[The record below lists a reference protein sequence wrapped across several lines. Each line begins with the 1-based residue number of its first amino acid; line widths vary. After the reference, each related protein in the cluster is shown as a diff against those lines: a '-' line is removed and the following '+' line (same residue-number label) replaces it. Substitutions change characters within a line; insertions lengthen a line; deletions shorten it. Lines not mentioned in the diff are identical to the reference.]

1 MFNFIET
8 YKSETDTT
16 KSRRDFLMNNTDTE
30 TAWNVTG
37 KLAEDLA
44 DVLAALGN
52 TKRLRILS
60 ALLIRPRI
68 FSELKELT
76 KLGKTALSHHLGLLA
91 KMEIIKQKGRGR
103 YEITPDGHAFLTA
116 ISSTYLDS
124 NRYAGLKSTR
134 TKRYIEKIYAER
146 KEKEI
151 EDLFVQVVELE
162 PMRIA
167 SVRAFSESPENDAWE
182 KMRAWAEPQGL
193 LDDLNKHPV
202 FGFNNPNPSPG
213 QKEYGYEFWIRIGAH
228 FKGEGDIEAKDYD
241 GGLFA
246 VTTCNIWEDMQSDFG
261 KEHGFLES
269 WKKLV
274 DWVILSE
281 KYEMD
286 ESRQILEKAHDPNA
300 TFKEMV
306 LDLYQPIKEIQKPS

>member
-1 MFNFIET
+1 
-8 YKSETDTT
+8 
-16 KSRRDFLMNNTDTE
+16 MNDSDTE

-37 KLAEDLA
+37 KSAKDLA
-44 DVLAALGN
+44 IVLGALAN
-52 TKRLRILS
+52 EKRLRILS
-60 ALLIRPRI
+60 TLLVHPRP
-68 FSELKELT
+68 FSHLRKISG
-76 KLGKTALSHHLGLLA
+76 LGKTALSHHLGLLVKA
-91 KMEIIKQKGRGR
+91 DVIKQRGRGQ
-103 YEITPDGHAFLTA
+103 YEISSDGLAMLTA
-116 ISSTYLDS
+116 ISSSYLS
-124 NRYAGLKSTR
+124 SERFSTLR
-134 TKRYIEKIYAER
+134 STHTARYIEKVYAQR

-151 EDLFVQVVELE
+151 EDLFVQVIELE
-162 PMRIA
+162 PMRVA

-193 LDDLNKHPV
+193 LEDLTTHPI

-213 QKEYGYEFWIRIGAH
+213 QENYGYEFWIRMGAH
-228 FKGEGDIEAKDYD
+228 FKGEGEIEAKDYD

-246 VTTCNIWEDMQSDFG
+246 VTTCKPWAEMQSDFG

-286 ESRQILEKAHDPNA
+286 ESRQCLEKPHDPDA
-300 TFKEMV
+300 EFKNLV
-306 LDLYQPIKEIQKPS
+306 LDLYQPIKEVKR